1 MNATYFWSA
10 RVEVQGGYEYIYG
23 VMEMEKVT
31 PDNKLAALKEI
42 EVEISY
48 YANRRPFQIVSWSLL

>member
-1 MNATYFWSA
+1 MNVTSFWSA

-31 PDNKLAALKEI
+31 PDNKNVQSPAIL
-42 EVEISY
+42 ST
-48 YANRRPFQIVSWSLL
+48 